1 MSFYGLLQPDNPP
14 YLGKR
19 AVLVRRPFRRYEVL
33 MSKSAVA
40 LALVAS
46 LLLSTAASAQQV
58 RMLGEHRAWS
68 SYAASD
74 ATGAVCFAMTKPES
88 VTPTPDG
95 YSQAYLYITKRPG
108 QNISAEFNL
117 VAGFAFQPDSKATVS
132 VGGQVFNLFT
142 QNDAA
147 WLDDASQ
154 STALA
159 TAIRAGSSMTVEGTT
174 ATGIKVTQAYSLSG
188 ATAAQQSMA
197 SGC

>member
-1 MSFYGLLQPDNPP
+1 
-14 YLGKR
+14 
-19 AVLVRRPFRRYEVL
+19 

-46 LLLSTAASAQQV
+46 LFLTATASAQQV

-68 SYAASD
+68 SYAAND

-95 YSQAYLYITKRPG
+95 YSQAYIYITNRPAE
-108 QNISAEFNL
+108 NVTTEFNL
-117 VAGFAFQPDSKATVS
+117 VAGFAFQPDSMATVS
-132 VGGQVFNLFT
+132 VGGQTFNLFT

-147 WLDDASQ
+147 WLDDAGQ
-154 STALA
+154 ASTLA
-159 TAIRAGSSMTVEGTT
+159 SAIRAGSSMVVEGTT
-174 ATGIKVTQAYSLSG
+174 TAGIKVTQNYSLSG
-188 ATAAQQSMA
+188 ATAAQQSIG

>member
-1 MSFYGLLQPDNPP
+1 
-14 YLGKR
+14 
-19 AVLVRRPFRRYEVL
+19 

-46 LLLSTAASAQQV
+46 LALTTAASAQQV

-68 SYAASD
+68 SYAAND

-95 YSQAYLYITKRPG
+95 YSQAYVYITNRPSE
-108 QNISAEFNL
+108 NVTTEFNL

-132 VGGQVFNLFT
+132 VGGQSFNLFT

-147 WLDDASQ
+147 WLDDAGQ
-154 STALA
+154 SAELA
-159 TAIRAGSSMTVEGTT
+159 SAIRAGSSMVIEGTT
-174 ATGIKVTQAYSLSG
+174 AAGIKVTQSYSLSG
-188 ATAAQQSMA
+188 ATAAQQSIG